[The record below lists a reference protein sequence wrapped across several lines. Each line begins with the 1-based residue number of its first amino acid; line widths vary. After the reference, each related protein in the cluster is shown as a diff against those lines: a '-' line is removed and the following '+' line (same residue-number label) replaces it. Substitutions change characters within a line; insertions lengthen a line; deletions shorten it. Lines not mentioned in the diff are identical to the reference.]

1 MVSGE
6 TANLDGWDIATIV
19 LYFAIVMAVG
29 IFVTVRA
36 NRNSA
41 KGFFLA
47 GKSLT
52 FLPIAGSIFA
62 TNMGAPTLVGL
73 AGSAADTGFAPIM
86 FEWHATYMLVI
97 LGWLFVPI
105 YVASGTFTMPEY
117 LKKRFG
123 GKRLRVYYAIVQLV
137 LIILSGVS
145 AEVYA
150 GALFIQQILGWNL
163 YLSVVL
169 ILAITAIYT
178 IGGGLAAVIYTD
190 ALQTVILVIGCAAL
204 TGITMERVGGYEGM
218 VNQYKLAAA
227 NTTYLDQSL
236 YGNLSCGFTPD
247 DSFQIFRGI
256 DSEYP
261 WPGLVFGLTLLATYF
276 FCTNQVIV
284 QRNLAAKNV
293 SHSKAACVVASYLKI
308 LPFFLFVWPGMISR
322 ILYPDEIGCTD
333 PDLCYEICENEKGCS
348 NIAYPLLVLR
358 EMPSGLRGLMLA
370 ALLAALMSSLTSMF
384 NSTSAIFTLDIWK
397 LIKPKTTERETVIVG
412 RVFSLVMII
421 ISLLW
426 LPILQAVQGSRLWDY
441 IQAVSAYITPPWVI
455 VFILG
460 MFWQRCTER
469 GAWWGL
475 MVGLLIGLTRM
486 ILAVSYSGQD
496 SQCGVPGEDTRP
508 DILSQVHYLH
518 FAIILGVCTLI
529 VVVAVSI
536 MTPPRP
542 KNKLRKVTWWTR
554 RDELEPELTESE
566 SEEEEEAID
575 DMESKEPIIEGN
587 KWVNKI
593 CCFSGAPPEK
603 ETKEEK
609 AEYRKTLT
617 TIEED
622 PYWSRVCDIN
632 AVIAIS
638 VTCFIIGFYG

>member
-1 MVSGE
+1 LVGI
-6 TANLDGWDIATIV
+6 IATV
-19 LYFAIVMAVG
+19 KAQRG
-29 IFVTVRA
+29 
-36 NRNSA
+36 SA
-41 KGFFLA
+41 QGFFLA

-73 AGSAADTGFAPIM
+73 AGSAADVGFAPIM

-105 YVASGTFTMPEY
+105 YISSGTFTMPEY

-123 GKRLRVYYAIVQLV
+123 GKRLRVYYAIVQLT
-137 LIILSGVS
+137 LIILTGVS

-169 ILAITAIYT
+169 ILCITAIYT

-190 ALQTVILVIGCAAL
+190 ALQTIILVIGCAAL
-204 TGITMERVGGYEGM
+204 TGITMDRVGGYEGM

-227 NTTYLDQSL
+227 NTTFLDESL

-247 DSFQIFRGI
+247 DSFNIFRGL

-293 SHSKAACVVASYLKI
+293 THSKAACVVASYLKI

-322 ILYPDEIGCTD
+322 ILYPEEIGCTD
-333 PDLCYEICENEKGCS
+333 PDLCNEICENPLGCS

-397 LIKPKTTERETVIVG
+397 LLRPQSKERETVIVG
-412 RVFSLVMII
+412 RVFGLVMII
-421 ISLLW
+421 ASLLW
-426 LPILQAVQGSRLWDY
+426 LPILQAVQGSRLFDY
-441 IQAVSAYITPPWVI
+441 LQAVSSYVTPPWVI

-460 MFWQRCTER
+460 MFWTRCTER

-475 MVGLLIGLTRM
+475 MVGLGIGIIRM
-486 ILAVSYSGQD
+486 SLGFAYETPPA
-496 SQCGVPGEDTRP
+496 CGIEGEDTRP
-508 DILSQVHYLH
+508 PVLADVHYLH
-518 FAIILGVCTLI
+518 FAMILGACSFI
-529 VVVAVSI
+529 VVIAVSFL
-536 MTPPRP
+536 TPPRP
-542 KNKLRKVTWWTR
+542 PKKLRKVTWWTKN
-554 RDELEPELTESE
+554 DELEPELTEE
-566 SEEEEEAID
+566 EFEEEEDTHDYSIPLTKSQTIFNKACGFSNEPPVKI
-575 DMESKEPIIEGN
+575 SKEEQ
-587 KWVNKI
+587 
-593 CCFSGAPPEK
+593 
-603 ETKEEK
+603 
-609 AEYRKTLT
+609 AEFQKNLT
-617 TIEED
+617 AIVED
-622 PYWSRVCDIN
+622 PYWSKVCNYN
-632 AVIAIS
+632 ALGAIA
-638 VTCFIIGFYG
+638 VTCFIIGFYA